1 MSWKTG
7 TSEYS
12 DLKSGLT
19 ISAITALLP
28 KAKGTKLSMDF
39 TNGTELY
46 VLKWT
51 TAATSSKPK
60 LSITLTVSAV
70 GTALPVE
77 QTVTASGGTEETT
90 TLSMLS
96 LIHI

>member
-1 MSWKTG
+1 
-7 TSEYS
+7 
-12 DLKSGLT
+12 
-19 ISAITALLP
+19 
-28 KAKGTKLSMDF
+28 MDF

-46 VLKWT
+46 VLKWN
-51 TAATSSKPK
+51 TAATSSRPK

-90 TLSMLS
+90 TLSMWGEHVLVRAPPVGS
-96 LIHI
+96 TIASSKITG